1 MQASACSGV
10 VMPQTLIRIGL
21 WAEAGMDFLRTWSY
35 HISFKNKTFRQTLNG
50 KMEKGPSFQ
59 WRDSTLMLQVRVQ
72 PRARKSEWNGLKEG
86 LIQLRLN
93 ALPVENQANEECV
106 RFLAEAFQ
114 TSVSRVK
121 IVRGHKARL
130 KSVVIEKPD
139 RVCWQK
145 LLKSEFASN

>member
-1 MQASACSGV
+1 
-10 VMPQTLIRIGL
+10 
-21 WAEAGMDFLRTWSY
+21 
-35 HISFKNKTFRQTLNG
+35 
-50 KMEKGPSFQ
+50 MEKGPSFQ
-59 WRDSTLMLQVRVQ
+59 WRDSTLMLQVQAQ
-72 PRARKSEWNGLKEG
+72 PRAWKSEWSGLKEG